1 MANQNFAYIGSILS
15 YLIVSVPIFLGVYD
29 DMDSSELS
37 AIISKNSF
45 VSMYL
50 IFLFTTI
57 IEQSDKISLLA
68 GYVARIGELLES
80 IDDIDNV
87 LEAVKLES
95 IYQDQEQV

>member
-1 MANQNFAYIGSILS
+1 
-15 YLIVSVPIFLGVYD
+15 
-29 DMDSSELS
+29 MDSSELS